1 MFSLLHLIF
10 FELVINLSLPITI
23 LILQVKIEKF
33 KKAFL
38 LKSKKSIFITE
49 FHWKKRKMKN
59 PPAFYNTN
67 NNRNN
72 NNNSNDSIQ
81 WLDQRRRHKSE
92 SYIQSDFKRRSDQS
106 KSEIRD
112 PDTDSRRQSN
122 SKSENQS
129 RLRQGY
135 LPHASDSKFSSYIVF
150 HWFGQA

>member
-1 MFSLLHLIF
+1 
-10 FELVINLSLPITI
+10 
-23 LILQVKIEKF
+23 
-33 KKAFL
+33 
-38 LKSKKSIFITE
+38 
-49 FHWKKRKMKN
+49 MKN

-72 NNNSNDSIQ
+72 DNNNNSNDSIQ
-81 WLDQRRRHKSE
+81 WIDQRRRHKSE

-106 KSEIRD
+106 ESEIRD
-112 PDTDSRRQSN
+112 PDSDSDSRRQSD

-150 HWFGQA
+150 H